1 MEVESQ
7 FLFHLS
13 IKYKFPKFGHLAT
26 YNEQLG
32 RVKACAT

>member
-13 IKYKFPKFGHLAT
+13 IKYKIPKFGHLAT

-32 RVKACAT
+32 RVKACVT